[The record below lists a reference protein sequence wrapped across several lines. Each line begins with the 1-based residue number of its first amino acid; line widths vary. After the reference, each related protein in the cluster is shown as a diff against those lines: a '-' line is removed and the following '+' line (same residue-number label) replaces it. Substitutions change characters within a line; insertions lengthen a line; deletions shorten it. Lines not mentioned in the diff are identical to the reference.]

1 MHKPKSNFLQSF
13 FCLLLILSAYF
24 SSSANNIVN
33 DEYDILILQSYH
45 QGLEWTDSIS
55 SGILS
60 VMNRNPQINLVFE
73 YLDIKR
79 NHNEAYQ
86 LALQNIYKTKA
97 KGIPF
102 KAIIVADNA
111 AFDFMCKYGDQF
123 YPNIPVVYCGVNN
136 LDPNI
141 LHKYPNFHGFGEKA
155 DHYGTI
161 SSIKKIFPKRKN
173 ILIIND
179 NTITGKAITNEL
191 QKVLPFFK
199 NDLNFEIFSDFSIE
213 SLQEKVSK
221 LGDSYA
227 IYLLV
232 LNRDNN
238 NKFISYRNGINTIKK
253 VSNVPIFGSW
263 DFYLNKGIL
272 GGKITSGYQQGKNA
286 AELALR
292 IIESG
297 SQAIPQYTELE
308 NAYVFDYNEMINFDI
323 KTSQLSKGSQIINR
337 PKANDL
343 LLKISLACVVILIV
357 IIFTLIIWLKSKQKR
372 AEHLKILVSEKTSE
386 LNKTNSEL
394 QQAITDKNKFF
405 SILAHDL
412 RGSIGVIL
420 GISSLLNDEDFKANP
435 PENENLEKDLLHVAT
450 QTNALLDDLFYWG
463 INQSKEGPTIEIS
476 QFDVNEILHDT
487 CKTFQI
493 NLGNIKFETKL
504 QENLV
509 LNTDKNI
516 CKFIIRNVVQNAMK
530 FSHKNGT
537 VSISSYSKNNCVYA
551 EIKDNGIGMSPNII
565 ESIYK
570 KSPIRKE
577 GLSGQKTTGLGL
589 CTVLDY
595 LEIIGGE
602 MQIDSKIDVGSTF
615 TIIFK
620 EN

>member
-1 MHKPKSNFLQSF
+1 MYKPKSNFSQLL
-13 FCLLLILSAYF
+13 FCLLLTLASYF
-24 SSSANNIVN
+24 SSSANDIVN
-33 DEYDILILQSYH
+33 EEYDVLILQSYH

-60 VMNRNPQINLVFE
+60 VMNQNHHINLVFE

-79 NHNEAYQ
+79 NDNKAYQ

-111 AFDFMCKYGDQF
+111 AFDFMCKHGDQF
-123 YPNIPVVYCGVNN
+123 YPNIPVIYCGVNN
-136 LDPNI
+136 LDPEN

-161 SSIKKIFPKRKN
+161 SSIKKIFPERKN

-179 NTITGKAITNEL
+179 NTITGKAINNEL
-191 QKVLPFFK
+191 QKVLPYFK
-199 NDLNFEIFSDFSIE
+199 NDINFEVFSDFSIE

-221 LGDSYA
+221 LNDSYA

-263 DFYLNKGIL
+263 DFYLNKGIF

-286 AELALR
+286 ALLALK

-297 SQAIPQYTELE
+297 SQTIPQYTELE
-308 NAYVFDYNEMINFDI
+308 NAYIFDYNEMINFDI
-323 KTSQLSKGSQIINR
+323 KTKQLPKGSQTINQ
-337 PKANDL
+337 PETSDL
-343 LLKISLACVVILIV
+343 PLKISLACVIILLV
-357 IIFTLIIWLKSKQKR
+357 IIFTLLIWLKSKQKR
-372 AEHLKILVSEKTSE
+372 AEHLKILVFKKTSE

-420 GISSLLNDEDFKANP
+420 GISSLLNDEDFKSNP
-435 PENENLEKDLLHVAT
+435 PEGENLEKDLLHVAT

-476 QFDVNEILHDT
+476 QFDVNEILLDT

-493 NLGNIKFETKL
+493 NLGNINFETQL

-516 CKFIIRNVVQNAMK
+516 CKFIFRNIVQNAMK

-537 VSISSYSKNNCVYA
+537 VTISSYSKNNCVYI
-551 EIKDNGIGMSPNII
+551 EIKDNGIGMTPHVI

-595 LEIIGGE
+595 LEIINGE
-602 MQIDSKIDVGSTF
+602 MQINSQIDAGSTF
-615 TIIFK
+615 TVIFK
-620 EN
+620 

>member
-1 MHKPKSNFLQSF
+1 MHKLKSNFPLLL
-13 FCLLLILSAYF
+13 FCLLLTLTSYF
-24 SSSANNIVN
+24 SSSAKDIVTK
-33 DEYDILILQSYH
+33 EYDVLILQSYH

-55 SGILS
+55 SGILN
-60 VMNRNPQINLVFE
+60 VMNQNHHINLVFE

-79 NHNEAYQ
+79 NDNDAYQ

-97 KGIPF
+97 KDIPF

-111 AFDFMCKYGDQF
+111 AFDFMCKHGNQF
-123 YPNIPVVYCGVNN
+123 YPNIPVIYCGVNN
-136 LDPNI
+136 LNPEI

-155 DHYGTI
+155 DHYGTL
-161 SSIKKIFPKRKN
+161 SSIKKIFPQRKN

-191 QKVLPFFK
+191 RKVLPFFK
-199 NDLNFEIFSDFSIE
+199 NELNFEVFSDFSIE

-221 LGDSYA
+221 LSDSCA

-232 LNRDNN
+232 LNRDKN

-263 DFYLNKGIL
+263 DFYLNKGIF

-286 AELALR
+286 ALLALK

-297 SQAIPQYTELE
+297 SQSIPQYTELE
-308 NAYVFDYNEMINFDI
+308 NTYIFDHNEMINFDI
-323 KTSQLSKGSQIINR
+323 KAAQLPKGSQTINQ
-337 PKANDL
+337 PETSDF
-343 LLKISLACVVILIV
+343 LLKISLACVIILIV
-357 IIFTLIIWLKSKQKR
+357 IIFTLLIWLKSKQKR
-372 AEHLKILVSEKTSE
+372 AEHLKVLVSEKTSE

-420 GISSLLNDEDFKANP
+420 GISGLLNDEDFKLNP
-435 PENENLEKDLLHVAT
+435 PEGENLEKDLLHVAT

-476 QFDVNEILHDT
+476 QFDVNEIILDT

-493 NLGNIKFETKL
+493 NLGNINFETKL

-516 CKFIIRNVVQNAMK
+516 CKFIIRNIVQNAMK
-530 FSHKNGT
+530 FSHKNGS
-537 VSISSYSKNNCVYA
+537 VIISSYSKNNCVYV
-551 EIKDNGIGMSPNII
+551 EIKDNGIGMPPHVV

-577 GLSGQKTTGLGL
+577 GLSGQRTTGLGL

-595 LEIIGGE
+595 LEIINGE
-602 MQIDSKIDVGSTF
+602 MQINSQIDAGSTF
-615 TIIFK
+615 TVIFK